1 LRLHPLRGLAAVALA
16 LLLLGGCA
24 PKRSSLKPEK
34 DRKFAP
40 DFSLKDADGKVVRLS
55 DYRGKAVL
63 LNFWATWCAPCRLE
77 IPWFMEFEQQNKNR
91 GFAVVGI
98 SMDEEGWSVV
108 KPFLSQ
114 LGVNYRTLM
123 GDAVT
128 ALVYGGVDA
137 LPTTFLLDRSG
148 RIAAT
153 HVGLAGK
160 SEYVSEIDEL
170 LKEPQARGA
179 LAPGGGGA
187 AAAAAERAK

>member
-1 LRLHPLRGLAAVALA
+1 MRLNPLRGFAAVALS

-24 PKRSSLKPEK
+24 PKRCSLTAEK
-34 DRKFAP
+34 DRKFSP

-77 IPWFMEFEQQNKNR
+77 IPWFMEFEQQNKDR

-98 SMDEEGWSVV
+98 SMDEDGWSAV

-123 GDAVT
+123 GDAIT
-128 ALVYGGVDA
+128 ASVYGGVDA
-137 LPTTFLLDRSG
+137 LPTTFLIDRSG

-153 HVGLAGK
+153 HVGLVSK
-160 SEYVSEIDEL
+160 SGYVSEIDEL
-170 LKEPQARGA
+170 LKEPQVGAA

>member
-1 LRLHPLRGLAAVALA
+1 LRLHPRIGFTALALA
-16 LLLLGGCA
+16 LLLFGGCA
-24 PKRSSLKPEK
+24 RRSHLIAEK

-40 DFSLKDADGKVVRLS
+40 EFNLKDADGKVVRLS
-55 DYRGKAVL
+55 DYRGKVVV

-77 IPWFMEFEQQNKNR
+77 IPWFMEFEQQNKYR

-108 KPFLSQ
+108 RPFLGE

-123 GDAVT
+123 GDAIT
-128 ALVYGGVDA
+128 AAVYGGVDA

-153 HVGLAGK
+153 HVGLVGK
-160 SEYVSEIDEL
+160 SNYAIEIEEL
-170 LKEPQARGA
+170 LREPQARA
-179 LAPGGGGA
+179 AVDPGWGGA
-187 AAAAAERAK
+187 AAAAELAK

>member
-1 LRLHPLRGLAAVALA
+1 MTLHPRIGFTAMALA

-24 PKRSSLKPEK
+24 QKKSSLKAEK

-40 DFSLKDADGKVVRLS
+40 EFNLKDADGKVVKLS
-55 DYRGKAVL
+55 DYRGKVVL

-77 IPWFMEFEQQNKNR
+77 IPWFMDFEQQNKNR

-108 KPFLSQ
+108 RPFLGE
-114 LGVNYRTLM
+114 LRVNYRTLM
-123 GDAVT
+123 GDAIT
-128 ALVYGGVDA
+128 ASVYGGVDA

-153 HVGLAGK
+153 HVGL
-160 SEYVSEIDEL
+160 VSQSNYATEIEEL
-170 LKEPQARGA
+170 LKEPQA
-179 LAPGGGGA
+179 GA
-187 AAAAAERAK
+187 AVASWVGRRCCRR